1 MLAALKSIARLAGPP
16 LDPDAVS
23 PVDLDLA
30 RVVAP
35 ILELVSHY
43 FRAEVSGLEKIPEG
57 GALLAANHNAGITSI
72 EPMLLGLRYYKHTH
86 RQDLIRSL
94 GHDLMG
100 KIPLLGNFLIALG
113 MVRASHAAADRALT
127 AGQKV
132 LVLPGGNYEA
142 FRPFGQRHQVD
153 FGGHVG
159 YVRLALRNNVPVVP
173 VLNLGGHETLF
184 VVFRG
189 AALARLTG
197 AKKLLRSDSF
207 PLFFALPWGVALGP
221 MFHLPIPAK
230 LVVEVGEPIDLREQ
244 LQGEDPEDPRT
255 LRRLSELVQ
264 GRVQQMMDRQAAKR
278 RWPVIG

>member
-1 MLAALKSIARLAGPP
+1 MFAALKSIARLAGPP

-30 RVVAP
+30 RAVAP
-35 ILELVSHY
+35 ILELVSRY
-43 FRAEVSGLEKIPEG
+43 FRAEVSGLEKIPKG

-72 EPMLLGLRYYKHTH
+72 EPMLLGLRWYRHTGG
-86 RQDLIRSL
+86 QDLIRSL
-94 GHDLMG
+94 GHDVMG

-113 MVRASHAAADRALT
+113 MVRASHAAADRALN

-142 FRPFGQRHQVD
+142 FRPYGQRHQVD

-159 YVRLALRNNVPVVP
+159 YVRLALRNNVPVLP

-184 VVFRG
+184 VVSRG

-197 AKKLLRSDSF
+197 VKKLLRSDSF

-221 MFHLPIPAK
+221 LFHLPIPAK
-230 LVVEVGEPIDLREQ
+230 LVVEVGEPIDLREE
-244 LQGEDPEDPRT
+244 LQGEDPDDPQT

-278 RWPVIG
+278 RFPVIG

>member
-1 MLAALKSIARLAGPP
+1 MFAALKSIARLAGPP

-72 EPMLLGLRYYKHTH
+72 EPMLLGLRYYRHTGG
-86 RQDLIRSL
+86 QDLIRSL
-94 GHDLMG
+94 GHDVMG

-113 MVRASHAAADRALT
+113 MVRASHAAADRALG

-244 LQGEDPEDPRT
+244 LQGEDPDDPRT

-278 RWPVIG
+278 RFPVIG

>member
-1 MLAALKSIARLAGPP
+1 MFAALKSIARLAGPP

-57 GALLAANHNAGITSI
+57 GVLLAANHNAGITSI
-72 EPMLLGLRYYKHTH
+72 EPMILGLRWYRHTAG
-86 RQDLIRSL
+86 QDLIRSL
-94 GHDLMG
+94 GHDAMG

-113 MVRASHAAADRALT
+113 MVRASHAAADRALC

-197 AKKLLRSDSF
+197 VKKLLRSDSF

-221 MFHLPIPAK
+221 LFHLPIPAK

-264 GRVQQMMDRQAAKR
+264 GRVQEMMDRQAAKR